1 VGALLGEVVGA
12 HPLPAARPGAS
23 PARPPRCS
31 PSTSLFLVS
40 TQVTGWL
47 AAANSLTWP
56 LRYRTWVSRSGWR
69 APSVVRE
76 VPSQGEPLG
85 LGAAR
90 PPCPRPPGAP
100 AGSARR
106 PASGW
111 TCTSSAT
118 GPPGPHPDPARPA
131 PAGPGPDPDRARA
144 AVCGPHP
151 PPAPGRPAH
160 RPTQRAPRATVD
172 SATRPTRATRRT
184 PHTPTPG
191 QPLPTPGAAAAHP
204 DGAAAR
210 RTPPRAPPRSVSSR
224 RDPMAQLPHQTH
236 QLLIGDS
243 LRGGER
249 CRLVSRAVNE
259 EPWLKTSRRPGA
271 GVRARDRRSARLVR
285 AHTDEAGPD
294 GRPSWFPKA
303 SGERPGPVAGGAEQQ
318 PAGRQHGVVAERM
331 ATAGQIE

>member
-1 VGALLGEVVGA
+1 MPYGTALWAPFSGKSWARTV
-12 HPLPAARPGAS
+12 PAAPPGAI

-40 TQVTGWL
+40 TLITGCP
-47 AAANSLTWP
+47 AAVNSLTW
-56 LRYRTWVSRSGWR
+56 LLMYRNCASRSGWR

-118 GPPGPHPDPARPA
+118 GTPGPHADPARPA
-131 PAGPGPDPDRARA
+131 PAGPGPGPDRARA
-144 AVCGPHP
+144 AACGPHP

-160 RPTQRAPRATVD
+160 RPTRAHRAPPSTPPPAHH
-172 SATRPTRATRRT
+172 APPGAH

-210 RTPPRAPPRSVSSR
+210 RTPPRALPRSVSSR
-224 RDPMAQLPHQTH
+224 RDPTAQLPHQTH
-236 QLLIGDS
+236 KLLIGDS
-243 LRGGER
+243 Q
-249 CRLVSRAVNE
+249 
-259 EPWLKTSRRPGA
+259 GA
-271 GVRARDRRSARLVR
+271 G
-285 AHTDEAGPD
+285 
-294 GRPSWFPKA
+294 
-303 SGERPGPVAGGAEQQ
+303 
-318 PAGRQHGVVAERM
+318 
-331 ATAGQIE
+331 